1 MAMKSCIM
9 KEYKPKILFV
19 LHLPPPVHGASMMG
33 KYIHNSKLVNEE
45 FDCHFINLSTAKD
58 LSDIG
63 KVGIK
68 KLLNFARLLK
78 RIRKEVRR
86 LRPRLVY
93 VTPNA
98 CGGAFYK
105 DFIVVQM
112 LKRMGCRVVVH
123 YHNKGVAT
131 RQNRTFDNL
140 LYRKFFKGIKVIQLS
155 DNLYPD
161 VSKYIRREDVRVC
174 NNGIP
179 DVTVE
184 LHNTD
189 AHRSGPLRMLYLSNM
204 MEEKGVWVLLE
215 ACRILKERGLDF
227 VCRFVGGWKDITEA
241 AFHERALASG
251 LTVST
256 PTNKNKE
263 ATIIALGPKYGND
276 KDECF
281 NQSDVFI
288 FPTFYHNECFP
299 VVLLE
304 AMQHGL
310 PCIST
315 DEAGIPDIIDDGN
328 TGLIVPKRDS
338 TTLADAIGKLIED
351 RNLCR
356 QMGHEGRK
364 KYEDKFTL
372 AVFERNICRI
382 LNEYCK

>member
-1 MAMKSCIM
+1 MGTMKSKM
-9 KEYKPKILFV
+9 KILFI
-19 LHLPPPVHGASMMG
+19 LHLPPPVHGAAMMG
-33 KYIHNSKLVNEE
+33 KYIHDSKLVNEK
-45 FDCHFINLSTAKD
+45 FDCRFINLSIAKD
-58 LSDIG
+58 LTDIG
-63 KVGIK
+63 KVGVK
-68 KLLNFARLLK
+68 KILHFFFLLK
-78 RIRKEVRR
+78 RIYKDIKKFG
-86 LRPRLVY
+86 PKLVY

-105 DFIVVQM
+105 DFIVVEM
-112 LKRMGCRVVVH
+112 LKCMGCKVVVH

-131 RQNRTFDNL
+131 RQNRKFDNM
-140 LYRKFFKGIKVIQLS
+140 LYHKFFNGIKVILLAE
-155 DNLYPD
+155 NLYSD
-161 VSKYIRREDVRVC
+161 ISKYVQREDVAVC

-179 DVTVE
+179 DVIMTE
-184 LHNTD
+184 QNGQRGMT
-189 AHRSGPLRMLYLSNM
+189 RPLRILYLSNM

-215 ACRILKERGLDF
+215 ACRILKEQGCSF
-227 VCRFVGGWKDITEA
+227 VCRFVGGWKDATEDD
-241 AFHERALASG
+241 FYGKALAFG

-256 PTNKNKE
+256 PNHINTE
-263 ATIIALGPKYGND
+263 ATVVALGPKYGSD
-276 KDECF
+276 KADCF
-281 NQSDVFI
+281 KLSDVFV

-315 DEAGIPDIIDDGN
+315 DEAGIPDIIDDGK
-328 TGLIVPKRDS
+328 TGLIVPKKDS
-338 TTLADAIGKLIED
+338 VALADAIGKLIED

-382 LNEYCK
+382 LNEYSK

>member
-1 MAMKSCIM
+1 MKGQ
-9 KEYKPKILFV
+9 KARILFI
-19 LHLPPPVHGASMMG
+19 LHLPPPVHGAAMMG
-33 KYIHNSKLVNEE
+33 KYIHESKLVNET

-63 KVGIK
+63 KVGMK
-68 KLLNFARLLK
+68 KLLNFVRLLK
-78 RIRKEVRR
+78 RIHKEVKR
-86 LRPRLVY
+86 LKPRFVY

-105 DFIVVQM
+105 DFIVVEM
-112 LKRMGCRVVVH
+112 LKRMGCKVVVH

-131 RQNRTFDNL
+131 KQNRTFDDL
-140 LYRKFFKGIKVIQLS
+140 LYCKFFKGIKVILLS
-155 DNLYPD
+155 DNLYSD
-161 VSKYIRREDVRVC
+161 VSKYVKREDVRIC

-179 DVTVE
+179 DVTAD
-184 LHNTD
+184 LYNMKS
-189 AHRSGPLRMLYLSNM
+189 HRSGPLRILYLSNM

-215 ACRILKERGLDF
+215 ACRILKGRGLDF

-256 PTNKNKE
+256 PNHVNNE
-263 ATIIALGPKYGND
+263 AAIIALGPKYGND

-281 NQSDVFI
+281 NQSDVFV

-315 DEAGIPDIIDDGN
+315 DEAGIPDIIDDGK
-328 TGLIVPKRDS
+328 TGLVVPKKDS
-338 TTLADAIGKLIED
+338 VTLADAIGRLIYD
-351 RNLCR
+351 RNLCQ
-356 QMGHEGRK
+356 QMGHEGRM

-372 AVFERNICRI
+372 PVFERNICGI
-382 LNEYCK
+382 LNEYSK